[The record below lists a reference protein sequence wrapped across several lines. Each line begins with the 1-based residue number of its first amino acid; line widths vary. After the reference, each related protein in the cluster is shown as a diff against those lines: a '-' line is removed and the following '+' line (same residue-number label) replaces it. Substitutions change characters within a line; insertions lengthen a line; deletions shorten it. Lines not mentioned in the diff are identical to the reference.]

1 MPATTTLSTRPS
13 SRSGERAS
21 RPGRP
26 RYTGPSPRDRDPREE
41 ILEAAARLFV
51 EKSYTATSTREISEA
66 VGIRQASIY
75 YHFAGGKEQIL
86 AELLKRSIRPTLEL
100 VDTIEALCTEETPH
114 TALYLLVLTDVR
126 TLAEAMHNCGLLARL
141 PDVQRAESFDTYR
154 KTRRQLGHAYGRL
167 AALVEGGLDE
177 SPSLSLGEMLL
188 NLVEV
193 VISIRRGGGDVDE
206 QQADNIAVACLR
218 VCGASDDD
226 IYTAAQAAAELRD
239 QAYAARESAGAGAR

>member
-1 MPATTTLSTRPS
+1 MPATTTLRTRPA

-26 RYTGPSPRDRDPREE
+26 RHTGPSPQGRDPREE
-41 ILEAAARLFV
+41 ILAAAARLFV
-51 EKSYTATSTREISEA
+51 EKSYTDASTREISEE

-100 VDTIEALCTEETPH
+100 VDTIETLCAKETPH

-141 PDVQRAESFDTYR
+141 PDVQRSASFDTYR
-154 KTRRQLGHAYGRL
+154 KTRRELGHAYSRL
-167 AALVEGGLDE
+167 AALVEGGLDAD
-177 SPSLSLGEMLL
+177 PLSLGDMLL

-193 VISIRRGGGDVDE
+193 VINIRRGGGEVND
-206 QQADNIAVACLR
+206 QQADSIAAACLR
-218 VCGASDDD
+218 VCGASDEDV
-226 IYTAAQAAAELRD
+226 TAAARAAAALRD
-239 QAYAARESAGAGAR
+239 QAYAARAGAGEQ